1 MEDRTMLESE
11 VPAGFG
17 GATSDATQVIGSPGA
32 PPADFVYGDV
42 TQQAIAL
49 TCAVCQTPNPPS
61 ERYCQDCGFMLGSS
75 AGEVEA
81 LPDTGE
87 MPRLTDAE
95 GKEFVLSPGTN
106 VVGRE
111 NAEIWLPDP
120 TVSRRHAQ
128 VLVENGNVFVEDL
141 GSTNG
146 SAVAGQPA
154 RSGER
159 VAAHDGDTL
168 KFGSVLLTLSL
179 PGGAPRSAPAASPAE
194 VAAPAPAVDRG
205 PAVAEMIIADGTRF
219 PLYAGVNTL
228 GRRSGNDVVL
238 PDAFASGKHAE
249 ITCDIDGSATLV
261 DVGST
266 NGTFIG
272 GERLSHHTPVRLEEG
287 QAVTMGKLELT
298 YSSRQPLAG
307 DALMGGPEEAP
318 AIEEP
323 AAEEIDAE
331 RPESL

>member
-1 MEDRTMLESE
+1 MLESE
-11 VPAGFG
+11 VPAGYG
-17 GATSDATQVIGSPGA
+17 GTMPDATHVIGDPGA
-32 PPADFVYGDV
+32 PPAGFVYGDV
-42 TQQAIAL
+42 TQQAITL

-87 MPRLTDAE
+87 MPRLTDSG

-111 NAEIWLPDP
+111 NAEIWLPEP

-128 VLVENGNVFVEDL
+128 VLVENGTVFVEDL

-154 RSGER
+154 RAGER
-159 VAAHDGDTL
+159 VVAHDGDIL
-168 KFGSVLLTLSL
+168 KFGSVLLTVSL
-179 PGGAPRSAPAASPAE
+179 PGGAPRSTPAASPAD
-194 VAAPAPAVDRG
+194 VAAPAPAADRG
-205 PAVAEMIIADGTRF
+205 AAVAELVIADGTRF
-219 PLYAGVNTL
+219 PLYLGVNTL

-249 ITCDIDGSATLV
+249 ITCESDGSVTLV

-266 NGTFIG
+266 NGTFMN
-272 GERLSHHTPVRLEEG
+272 GERLSHHTPVTLEDN
-287 QAVTMGKLELT
+287 QAVTLGKLEVT
-298 YSSRQPLAG
+298 YSSLLPNPT
-307 DALMGGPEEAP
+307 DAHMGAPEEAP
-318 AIEEP
+318 GFDEP
-323 AAEEIDAE
+323 AAGEGDTGQ
-331 RPESL
+331 PESP